1 VTARNASLLR
11 RLGAMLYDALL
22 VLALLFLVTIPF
34 IAARGGEPVGPGNR
48 PYQFTL
54 LVAMYAFFVVFWCRS
69 GSTLG
74 MLAWGLRVETP
85 DGRKPGPGRAS
96 LRFFAAILSWLPL
109 GLGYLWQLWDPES
122 LAWHD
127 RLSGTRLRHYPRRS
141 A

>member
-1 VTARNASLLR
+1 
-11 RLGAMLYDALL
+11 MLYDALL

-34 IAARGGEPVGPGNR
+34 IAVRGGEPVGPGNR
-48 PYQFTL
+48 LYQFTL
-54 LVAMYAFFVVFWCRS
+54 LVAMYAFFVGFWCRS
-69 GSTLG
+69 GSTVG

-85 DGRKPGPGRAS
+85 NGRTPGPGRAS
-96 LRFFAAILSWLPL
+96 LRFFVAILSWLPL
-109 GLGYLWQLWDPES
+109 GLGFLWQLWDPEL